1 MSQQAPSDPTHTAP
15 KPAKSPLVIVLAV
28 LLGLLLVSVGFFIG
42 RTVVADKTPPASP
55 TSAAPGATAPSKQPG
70 EADAQSP
77 GKETQAGAEQTIDPE
92 ILELI
97 RAQPKR
103 EDGDPFAR
111 GNLDA
116 PVVMVEYSDFSCPFC
131 AQFATSTL
139 PQLDRYVDDGTL
151 RIEWRDLALFPEGQ
165 HTAAAARAA
174 AAQGKFWQFHN
185 LVFADHS
192 GSGHPDYSVD
202 DYVNFAREAGVGDLD
217 AFRAD
222 VESEKYLED
231 VRVAT
236 DKVMM
241 SLGMRGTP
249 AFIINDQVI
258 SGAQPAEVFIE
269 AIESQK
275 P

>member
-1 MSQQAPSDPTHTAP
+1 MSQQVPSDPTRTAP
-15 KPAKSPLVIVLAV
+15 QPAKSPLVIVLAV
-28 LLGLLLVSVGFFIG
+28 LLGLLLISIGFFIG
-42 RTVVADKTPPASP
+42 RSVASNRTPAASP
-55 TSAAPGATAPSKQPG
+55 TTNVPVSDTTAG
-70 EADAQSP
+70 EDNDAQDQPSA
-77 GKETQAGAEQTIDPE
+77 ESNEAGAQPTVDPE
-92 ILELI
+92 VLEII
-97 RAQPKR
+97 RAQPTR
-103 EDGDPFAR
+103 DADDPFAR
-111 GNLDA
+111 GVVDA

-131 AQFATSTL
+131 AQFATTTL
-139 PQLDRYVDDGTL
+139 PELDKYVADGTL

-165 HTAAAARAA
+165 QTAAAARAA
-174 AAQGKFWQFHN
+174 GAQGKFWQFHD

-202 DYVNFAREAGVGDLD
+202 DYVNFAREAGVGDLE

-241 SLGMRGTP
+241 TLGIRGTP

-258 SGAQPAEVFIE
+258 SGAQPGEVFIE
-269 AIESQK
+269 AIESQT

>member
-1 MSQQAPSDPTHTAP
+1 MSQQVPSEPPHTAP

-28 LLGLLLVSVGFFIG
+28 LLGLLLISIGFFIG
-42 RTVVADKTPPASP
+42 RTVTGNKTPTGSP
-55 TSAAPGATAPSKQPG
+55 TSNLPVSDTTAGEENDGANQ
-70 EADAQSP
+70 ADATP
-77 GKETQAGAEQTIDPE
+77 AEPTAKPTLDPE
-92 ILELI
+92 VLEII
-97 RAQPKR
+97 RAQPTR
-103 EDGDPFAR
+103 EDGDPLAR
-111 GNLDA
+111 GAVDA

-139 PQLDRYVDDGTL
+139 PQLNKYVDDGTL

-165 HTAAAARAA
+165 QTAAAARAA
-174 AAQGKFWQFHN
+174 AAQGKFWQFHD
-185 LVFADHS
+185 LVFAAHS
-192 GSGHPDYSVD
+192 GSGHPDYDVD
-202 DYVNFAREAGVGDLD
+202 DYVNFAREAGVDDLE

-222 VESEKYLED
+222 VESGKYLED

-241 SLGMRGTP
+241 TLGMRGTP

-258 SGAQPAEVFIE
+258 SGAQPPEVFID
-269 AIESQK
+269 AIETQK